1 MNVRHMT
8 TAAVVVAMAT
18 AAQWSAAAE
27 GAAIG
32 EGMGVLT
39 IAFLALGA
47 IVILAQVIPAM
58 VIFGSMLVE
67 LFSPKRA
74 KTRNEKKVDQAV

>member
-1 MNVRHMT
+1 MNIRRTT
-8 TAAVVVAMAT
+8 TAAAGVAMAT

-58 VIFGSMLVE
+58 VMFGSMLVE
-67 LFSPKRA
+67 LLAPKRA
-74 KTRNEKKVDQAV
+74 KTRSEKKVDQTA